1 MDALRCLHS
10 EMSSWAL
17 ESTGCTKELQLP
29 RNRSVFVFVCVCVS
43 VGGWCADVS
52 DRERKGCK
60 VWKECYK
67 LCVVVWMC
75 IMLNERK
82 NRNVEKK

>member
-29 RNRSVFVFVCVCVS
+29 RNRSVWVWVWVWVGGVQMSVIERGRDVKSGRSVTNCVCS
-43 VGGWCADVS
+43 CMDV
-52 DRERKGCK
+52 
-60 VWKECYK
+60 YY
-67 LCVVVWMC
+67 
-75 IMLNERK
+75 
-82 NRNVEKK
+82 VE